1 MKNQKKKATARAMAA
16 MALLTSL
23 FTVTPIGTHPAQAQA
38 AADTTPP
45 LIQSALSSGDTLVLT
60 YDEVIQPPDSSP
72 DLPPDSP
79 STLPDYIIHNRTSNT
94 DVTVDDITFEG
105 NTVTLTLRSSIDN
118 ADATIQ
124 YSNDPDRHV
133 YDLAGNKDISLNDP
147 YPITDNSS
155 DTTPPER
162 IRSIISTDDIKLFY
176 NETLN
181 PNEIDSDDYKVTVN
195 GKPQTVSYA
204 RIRGGMVR
212 LMLDRG
218 AIVFGDK
225 VDLTY
230 KAAVDHPLQDNSG
243 NKAGNISL
251 LAQEVV
257 DLTPPEVMMEG
268 ILVSENE
275 VTIRMSEPIK
285 LNSSGDSL
293 AGAFILHTTG
303 SPPRN
308 IGVIGCR
315 ISNYD
320 RDNPNNPND
329 HNNYNKL
336 ILVLDDYIDY
346 EERGRLYLDYIDE
359 NRIVDLAGNPLL
371 LFSGELAYNQTL
383 DPQSIQSIEIM
394 NSPVTLPVGVKY
406 HLSVRT
412 TYDQYPPKTNI
423 APVAS
428 YESTNS
434 NCATADKGVI
444 TAITEGQTTIKVSYR
459 GKTASIDVKVISE
472 ADYKE
477 GLRNRLDPT
486 HTGITLGTIIKF
498 LRTNPAEDFN
508 MDGVINNDDVVYL
521 MQFISPK
528 KPT

>member
-23 FTVTPIGTHPAQAQA
+23 FTVTPIGTQQAHA
-38 AADTTPP
+38 AVDPP
-45 LIQSALSSGDTLVLT
+45 SPHFESILSSGDTITLT
-60 YDEVIQPPDSSP
+60 YDTELRLDFSSP
-72 DLPPDSP
+72 PPTYIVHTPNAGDIP
-79 STLPDYIIHNRTSNT
+79 ATAPDWP
-94 DVTVDDITFEG
+94 DG
-105 NTVTLTLRSSIDN
+105 NTITLTLNNYSIN
-118 ADATIQ
+118 GPGHTIQ
-124 YSNDPDRHV
+124 YSDDNDTRVSDIFGNNDTSLDSHPD
-133 YDLAGNKDISLNDP
+133 I
-147 YPITDNSS
+147 IDNS
-155 DTTPPER
+155 DDKTPPR
-162 IRSIISTDDIKLFY
+162 FVRSIISPDDIKLFY
-176 NETLN
+176 NEPLN
-181 PNEIDSDDYKVTVN
+181 PNEIDPTDYKVTIN
-195 GKPQTVSYA
+195 GKPQTLRYA
-204 RIRGGMVR
+204 EIRGGMVI
-212 LMLDRG
+212 LKPKRG

-230 KAAVDHPLQDNSG
+230 EVLAATHPLQDNSG
-243 NKAGNISL
+243 NKAADNISL

-268 ILVSENE
+268 ISVSENE

-285 LNSSGDSL
+285 LNSPGDSL
-293 AGAFILHTTG
+293 AGAFTLHTTG
-303 SPPRN
+303 SRPRN

-320 RDNPNNPND
+320 RDNPNGLND
-329 HNNYNKL
+329 PNNYNKL
-336 ILVLDDYIDY
+336 ILVLNDYIDY
-346 EERGRLYLDYIDE
+346 GEQEGRLYLDYIDG
-359 NRIVDLAGNPLL
+359 NKIVDLAGNPLL
-371 LFSGELAYNQTL
+371 PFQNELAYNHTL

-406 HLSVRT
+406 HLRVRT

-444 TAITEGQTTIKVSYR
+444 TARTEGQTTIKVSYR
-459 GKTASIDVKVISE
+459 GKTAYIDVKVISE
-472 ADYKE
+472 ADYKTN
-477 GLRNRLDPT
+477 LRTRLDPN

-498 LRTNPAEDFN
+498 LRTNPLEDFN
-508 MDGVINNDDVVYL
+508 TDGVINNDDAAYL